1 MMEIIN
7 IINKR
12 MTVFMMCLS
21 ALTYAAAQNVTI
33 DGLKYYLYPETHEAA
48 IDNGNTW
55 TGELE
60 LPSEISYDG
69 ETYIVKGIAHMAFRF
84 SKELTRIKIPKTI
97 DQVVHHVLTDDPN
110 IAGEASSDCMNPF
123 DGCTAL
129 ESIEVEEENP
139 IMRSIGGILFNKDGT
154 RLYACPGG
162 MKAESY
168 AVPDGVTWI
177 GFGAFSSIENLV
189 SIELPASV
197 SELCGG
203 CFGGCSRLETV
214 TLPEGITYLG
224 AYMFRDCSSLK
235 SIEIPKGVKNIG
247 EQAFFGCTSLKV
259 IDIPANVTFIGS
271 LSFMNCSLD
280 ALVIRGVLDNRN
292 INRSLFAGMNGQTTL
307 YVETSEID
315 RYKEVF
321 SGKVLALDEYQT
333 GIQAPTSSQ
342 DYAGYIYDLSGRRVQ
357 GTPKKGVYIQGGKKK
372 VISGKQ

>member
-97 DQVVHHVLTDDPN
+97 DQVVLHVLTDDPN
-110 IAGEASSDCMNPF
+110 SAGEASSDCMNPF

-154 RLYACPGG
+154 RLYAYPGG

-177 GFGAFSSIENLV
+177 GYGAFSSNEHLV
-189 SIELPASV
+189 SIQLPVSV
-197 SELCGG
+197 SVLCGG
-203 CFGGCSRLETV
+203 CFDGCGRLETV
-214 TLPEGITYLG
+214 NLPESLTYLE
-224 AYMFRDCSSLK
+224 AYMFRNCSSLK
-235 SIEIPKGVKNIG
+235 SIEVPSGVKNIG
-247 EQAFFGCTSLKV
+247 EQAFFGCSSLKI
-259 IDIPANVTFIGS
+259 IDIPANVSFIGS
-271 LSFMNCSLD
+271 LSFMNCTLD
-280 ALVIRGVLDNRN
+280 ALVIRGILDNQSV
-292 INRSLFAGMNGQTTL
+292 NRDFFAGMNGQTTL
-307 YVETSEID
+307 YVLQSEID
-315 RYKEVF
+315 RYKKVF

-333 GIQAPTSSQ
+333 GIQAPTIVN
-342 DYAGYIYDLSGRRVQ
+342 DDTGLIYDLSGIRVVQ
-357 GTPKKGVYIQGGKKK
+357 PRKGVYIKNGKVV
-372 VISGKQ
+372 VIK

>member
-7 IINKR
+7 ISNKR
-12 MTVFMMCLS
+12 MAVFMMCLS

-33 DGLKYYLYPETHEAA
+33 DGLKYYLFPETHEAA

-55 TGELE
+55 TGELV
-60 LPSEISYDG
+60 LPSEISYN
-69 ETYIVKGIAHMAFRF
+69 EENYVVNGIANLAFRF
-84 SKELTRIKIPKTI
+84 CKELTRVNIPKTI
-97 DQVVHHVLTDDPN
+97 DHVVHHVLTDDPH
-110 IAGEASSDCMNPF
+110 IAGATSSDCMNPF

-129 ESIEVEEENP
+129 ESIEVEEDNP

-177 GFGAFSSIENLV
+177 GFGAFSSVENLV

-321 SGKVLALDEYQT
+321 SGKILALDEYQT

-357 GTPKKGVYIQGGKKK
+357 GTPKKGVYIQNRKKY
-372 VISGKQ
+372 IIR

>member
-1 MMEIIN
+1 MMKTIN

-154 RLYACPGG
+154 RLYAYPGG

-177 GFGAFSSIENLV
+177 GYGAFSSNEHLV
-189 SIELPASV
+189 SIQLPVSV
-197 SELCGG
+197 SVLCGG
-203 CFGGCSRLETV
+203 CFDGCGRLETV
-214 TLPEGITYLG
+214 NLPESLTYLE
-224 AYMFRDCSSLK
+224 AYMFRNCSSLK
-235 SIEIPKGVKNIG
+235 SLEVPSGVKNIG
-247 EQAFFGCTSLKV
+247 EQAFFGCSSLKI
-259 IDIPANVTFIGS
+259 IDIPANVSFIGS
-271 LSFMNCSLD
+271 LSFMNCTLD
-280 ALVIRGVLDNRN
+280 ALVIRGILDNQSV
-292 INRSLFAGMNGQTTL
+292 NRDFFAGMNGQTTL
-307 YVETSEID
+307 YVLQSEID
-315 RYKEVF
+315 RYKKVF
-321 SGKVLALDEYQT
+321 SGKILALDEYQT
-333 GIQAPTSSQ
+333 GIQTPTSAN
-342 DYAGYIYDLSGRRVQ
+342 DDKGLIYDLNGRRVQ
-357 GTPKKGVYIQGGKKK
+357 GTPKKGVYTQNGKVV
-372 VISGKQ
+372 VIK